1 MSAAITP
8 ESLKRFEALRDFSE
22 RELEVL
28 LGAARVCRYAVGE
41 ALYEEGRAG
50 ASCFFVVEGD
60 VEISRAAPDGPRPI
74 VTQGPGSIV
83 GQMALVERLPRTS
96 TARAASEV
104 TALEF
109 ARDVFDALLAASSPF
124 AIRFQEQIAVA
135 GIRQLRAATG
145 RLLETLGPASDPP
158 PSQAARDVARSIGEA
173 SQEWAL
179 PVPKAPRTP
188 KL

>member
-1 MSAAITP
+1 MSSAITP
-8 ESLKRFEALRDFSE
+8 ESLKRFEALRDFTE

-28 LGAARVCRYAVGE
+28 LGAARVCRYAPEE
-41 ALYEEGRAG
+41 ALYEEGRVG
-50 ASCFFVVEGD
+50 ASCFFVVAGA
-60 VEISRAAPDGPRPI
+60 VEVLRASPDGPRVI
-74 VTQGPGSIV
+74 ATQGPGSIV
-83 GQMALVERLPRTS
+83 GQTALVERLPRTS
-96 TARAASEV
+96 TARAASAV

-109 ARDVFDALLAASSPF
+109 TRDVFDALLAASSPF

-135 GIRQLRAATG
+135 GIRQLRAATE

-158 PSQAARDVARSIGEA
+158 PSPAAREAARSIGEA

-188 KL
+188 RT